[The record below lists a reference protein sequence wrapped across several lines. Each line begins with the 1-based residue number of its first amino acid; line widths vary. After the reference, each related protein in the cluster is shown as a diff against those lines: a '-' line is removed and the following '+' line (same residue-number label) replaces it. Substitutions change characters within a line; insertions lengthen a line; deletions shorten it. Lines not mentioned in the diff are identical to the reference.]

1 MKEEIAMTRK
11 IQVLAAIAA
20 ITVSAGLARAQN
32 SMNAGISHAQA
43 EQMLRSAHTV
53 AQYQMLASYFHA
65 RQVVF
70 AEKAQSEKTEWE
82 QRSQNVSGSAA
93 KYPRPMDSSRNRYAA
108 KALRSTR
115 AGMGNWI
122 RKAIHNS
129 SPLFLCKL
137 FMFC

>member
-93 KYPRPMDSSRNRYAA
+93 KYPRPMDSSRNRYEYFTSQAQQMSAQAA
-108 KALRSTR
+108 HYESLSTS
-115 AGMGNWI
+115 A
-122 RKAIHNS
+122 K
-129 SPLFLCKL
+129 
-137 FMFC
+137 